1 MIPGWDQGLLGVCKG
16 EERHL
21 VVPASLAYG
30 DRGAGDVI
38 PPDATLLFD
47 IVIVD
52 VIKAKSAGDLRREQE
67 EEERRRA
74 AVVAEAEAARRRE
87 EQEEAERR
95 KVFCFRVAQR
105 TRTGLPCEGRRISIS
120 KTLKDKICNWSLSH
134 Q

>member
-38 PPDATLLFD
+38 PPH
-47 IVIVD
+47 D
-52 VIKAKSAGDLRREQE
+52 VAQSSPS
-67 EEERRRA
+67 
-74 AVVAEAEAARRRE
+74 AARNHPGVTAGGDPAPDPDSPDPPQHE
-87 EQEEAERR
+87 IASAHWQYEPPQSPL
-95 KVFCFRVAQR
+95 Q
-105 TRTGLPCEGRRISIS
+105 S
-120 KTLKDKICNWSLSH
+120 

>member
-21 VVPASLAYG
+21 VVPSSLAYG

-47 IVIVD
+47 IVVVD
-52 VIKAKSAGDLRREQE
+52 VVKAKSAEDLRREKE

-74 AVVAEAEAARRRE
+74 AAAAKEAEAARRRA

-95 KVFCFRVAQR
+95 KVFRLVRWLRC
-105 TRTGLPCEGRRISIS
+105 TGLRCG
-120 KTLKDKICNWSLSH
+120 L
-134 Q
+134 

>member
-1 MIPGWDQGLLGVCKG
+1 MQNAANARMTFPSMSSPPKSTLQLNLFPQVIPGWDQGLLGVCKG

-21 VVPASLAYG
+21 VVPSSLAYG

-47 IVIVD
+47 IVVVD
-52 VIKAKSAGDLRREQE
+52 VVKAKSAEDLRREKE

-74 AVVAEAEAARRRE
+74 AAAAKEAEAARRRA

-95 KVFCFRVAQR
+95 KVFRA
-105 TRTGLPCEGRRISIS
+105 E
-120 KTLKDKICNWSLSH
+120 
-134 Q
+134 

>member
-21 VVPASLAYG
+21 VVPSSLAYG

-47 IVIVD
+47 IVVVD
-52 VIKAKSAGDLRREQE
+52 VIKAKSAEDLRREKE

-74 AVVAEAEAARRRE
+74 AAAAKEAEAKSEVVGAQVETRE
-87 EQEEAERR
+87 
-95 KVFCFRVAQR
+95 
-105 TRTGLPCEGRRISIS
+105 TGTKEYTAHVKPKATGGKFMFSSTSQISR
-120 KTLKDKICNWSLSH
+120 NV
-134 Q
+134 

>member
-1 MIPGWDQGLLGVCKG
+1 MSSPPKSTLQLNLFPQVIPGWDQGLLGVCKG

-21 VVPASLAYG
+21 VVPSSLAYG

-47 IVIVD
+47 IVVVD
-52 VIKAKSAGDLRREQE
+52 VVKAKSAEDLRREKE

-74 AVVAEAEAARRRE
+74 AAAAKEAEAARRRA

-95 KVFCFRVAQR
+95 KVFRA
-105 TRTGLPCEGRRISIS
+105 E
-120 KTLKDKICNWSLSH
+120 
-134 Q
+134 

>member
-21 VVPASLAYG
+21 VVPSSLAYG

-47 IVIVD
+47 IVVVD
-52 VIKAKSAGDLRREQE
+52 VIKAKSADEVRREQE

-74 AVVAEAEAARRRE
+74 AAAAEAEAARRRA

-95 KVFCFRVAQR
+95 KVASARRRADRVVR
-105 TRTGLPCEGRRISIS
+105 LDWGTEGS
-120 KTLKDKICNWSLSH
+120 
-134 Q
+134 